1 MAYIA
6 LYRKWRPK
14 VFGDLVGQENI
25 SKILKN
31 QVINQR
37 IAHAYLF
44 SGGRG
49 TGKTTTAK
57 IFSRAV
63 NCLAPKDG
71 NPCNECEICTGI
83 LSGNILDVVEM
94 DAASNNSV
102 DDVRNIRDEVFYT
115 PNVSK
120 YRVYIIDEVHMLST
134 GAFNALLKILEEPPK
149 HVIFILATTE
159 PHKLPATILSRCQ
172 RFEFRQIGI
181 NDMVGR
187 LKFIVDET
195 GASIDEDALNM
206 IANLSDGAMR
216 DAISILDQCIDGIE
230 KITLQRVIDVV
241 GVPAG
246 ETMFKTALA
255 IQEGNL
261 VESLNILD
269 ETIKSGKDISQFISN
284 LVRFFRDVLVFK
296 ATKSIDKI
304 SLNIGNAGDLT
315 ELTDR
320 FSQDRL
326 IKIITSLSELEANIK
341 WATLPKI
348 LVEIEMVKLCSNEMQ
363 NLDSSIDQ
371 RLTRVE
377 EALANPAQFQRIA
390 LPQKAY
396 NIEEIKSKEP
406 KKEADSQK
414 RTESIS
420 KSGSVP
426 ADSFEQWNDIL
437 TKLKSGGKVLLY
449 ANLIGTKAVKINQD
463 TIGIIFGKSAGEFGK
478 SVLAKSENMAILK
491 NVIKTITG
499 QDFVVK
505 CITEDMAVKQV
516 EDEKA
521 KPINKVEELAKE
533 MDIPINV
540 IDE

>member
-14 VFGDLVGQENI
+14 VFNDLVGQESI
-25 SKILKN
+25 SRILKN

-63 NCLAPKDG
+63 NCIAPKDG

-83 LSGNILDVVEM
+83 LSGNIMDVVEM

-120 YRVYIIDEVHMLST
+120 YRVYIIDEVHMLSQ

-172 RFEFRQIGI
+172 RFEFRQIGT
-181 NDMVGR
+181 NDMVDR
-187 LKFIVDET
+187 LKFIVDES
-195 GASIDEDALNM
+195 GSSIDEDALKM
-206 IANLSDGAMR
+206 IADLSDGAMR
-216 DAISILDQCIDGIE
+216 DAISILDQCMDSNE
-230 KITLQRVIDVV
+230 KITLKRVIDVV

-246 ETMFKTALA
+246 EVMLKTAKA
-255 IQEGNL
+255 ILDGNL
-261 VESLNILD
+261 NDALNILD

-284 LVRFFRDVLVFK
+284 MVRFFRDVLVFK
-296 ATKSIDKI
+296 ATKSVDNLSMNTENI
-304 SLNIGNAGDLT
+304 SSLT
-315 ELTDR
+315 ELADK
-320 FSQDRL
+320 FSQNRL
-326 IKIITSLSELEANIK
+326 VKIITSLSELEASIK
-341 WATLPKI
+341 WATLPKV
-348 LVEIEMVKLCSNEMQ
+348 LVEIEMVKLCSTQMQ
-363 NLDSSIDQ
+363 IMDSSIDE
-371 RLTRVE
+371 RLAKLE
-377 EALANPAQFQRIA
+377 EAVANPAGNTRIA
-390 LPQKAY
+390 MSQKTY
-396 NIEEIKSKEP
+396 NTEENKSLSH
-406 KKEADSQK
+406 KKEADSPKKAEQNVK
-414 RTESIS
+414 TEAM
-420 KSGSVP
+420 P
-426 ADSFEQWNDIL
+426 ADGFEPWTDVVA
-437 TKLKSGGKVLLY
+437 KLKSGGKVLLY
-449 ANLIGTKAVKINQD
+449 ANLIGTKAVRINEG

-478 SVLAKSENMAILK
+478 SVLAKNENMSILRDMIK
-491 NVIKTITG
+491 NVTG
-499 QDFVVK
+499 QDFHVK

-516 EDEKA
+516 EEK
-521 KPINKVEELAKE
+521 KPAVMNKVEELAKE
-533 MDIPINV
+533 MDIPLNV
-540 IDE
+540 IEE